1 MTTETEGAP
10 EGVTEDVAAVD
21 QVAEETP
28 AQDDE
33 PSGDDAAAA
42 PEPQAEKPRRSAQ
55 ERINEAVK
63 AQREAERER
72 EYWREQALR
81 SQAEPQQRREPQAEA
96 QDAEPDPSDYDHGEL
111 DARFIRDH
119 ATFHAK
125 KAFREEQAQAE
136 ARNRTQSALQ
146 TFEQRLEAQFP
157 EGEPEGIA
165 RIRALKQISP
175 VVQEAILDSDVG
187 PKLADYLGTH
197 SRELNRI
204 SALPPI
210 TQAREL
216 AKLELKLATPP
227 APTAKIATDAPE
239 PTPQV
244 RGAGG
249 RFKPAPDTDD
259 FAAFEKAYGS

>member
-81 SQAEPQQRREPQAEA
+81 SQSEPQQRREPQVET

-136 ARNRTQSALQ
+136 ARNRTQTVRQ
-146 TFEQRLEAQFP
+146 TFEQRVQEQFP
-157 EGEPEGIA
+157 EGEPDGLA
-165 RIRALKQISP
+165 RFRNLETVP
-175 VVQEAILDSDVG
+175 VAVNDILAASEVA
-187 PKLADYLGTH
+187 PKLADYLGANP
-197 SRELNRI
+197 RELNRI
-204 SALPPI
+204 SALPP
-210 TQAREL
+210 TLQAREL
-216 AKLELKLATPP
+216 TKIELKLATPP

-259 FAAFEKAYGS
+259 FAAFEKAYGG